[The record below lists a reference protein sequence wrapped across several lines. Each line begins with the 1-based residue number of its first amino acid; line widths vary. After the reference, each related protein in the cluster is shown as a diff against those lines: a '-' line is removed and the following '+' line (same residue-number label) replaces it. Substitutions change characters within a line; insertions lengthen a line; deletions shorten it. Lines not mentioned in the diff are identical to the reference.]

1 MPSSADRPGVL
12 VVGAGPTGLLVAAEL
27 ARRGVR
33 TRIVERA
40 TLRPPGS
47 RALAV
52 SSRTLMLLDDLGLAA
67 EAVRRGRPL
76 RQVEVHDV
84 SGRHDAGGSRGAG
97 RRAGTVV
104 RLPIDRVPSPFP
116 FTLSLPQPQIEDLL
130 RSHAA
135 RLGVRIET
143 GAECVAVRQEDDH
156 VAAVL
161 RHADG
166 STRTVLADW
175 LVGCDGAHS
184 QVRHTA
190 GIATH
195 GYDLPETFALGDVVT
210 DWARERAHGQVTF
223 SPAGVVAA
231 FPMPGP
237 RHWRFIADL
246 PDTAGSHSDDRADL
260 DLAEL
265 QRLLDERLP
274 DPPRLTE
281 AIWTTTFRV
290 HQRRAETFRRGRVLL
305 AGDAAHS
312 HSPVGGQGMNTG
324 LQDAYALGW
333 RLALVATGRA
343 DAALL
348 DTYAAE
354 REPVADRLLAGT
366 ARATRVI
373 TAQHP
378 IARQARGL
386 ALRLVAASPPLGRR
400 AAAALSQ
407 LGLGYPDGPLT
418 EREPSRTGR
427 RRGVPDPGAL
437 APDVA
442 LAPDIALAAPDG
454 PTLRQATRT
463 PWFSLLLFAGGD
475 DDAARRLHDDAAL
488 IRARFGDLVIA
499 RVVATAPA
507 GRNTGDGP
515 SGRAPSGRAHS
526 GGAHS
531 GGDGAVLDPA
541 GRARARYGAAIGEAV
556 LVRPDGYLAYRSTA
570 DHVGRL
576 ERYLRAHGIAPAP
589 AGAAAPAS
597 TTAAGRTS

>member
-1 MPSSADRPGVL
+1 MPSAADRTGVL
-12 VVGAGPTGLLVAAEL
+12 IVGAGPTGLLLAAEL
-27 ARRGVR
+27 VRRGVR
-33 TRIVERA
+33 TRVVERA
-40 TLRPPGS
+40 SVRPPGS

-67 EAVRRGRPL
+67 KAVRRGHPL

-84 SGRHDAGGSRGAG
+84 RGRPDAGGSRPGGSGPGGSGRSAGRGAG
-97 RRAGTVV
+97 RGAGTVV
-104 RLPIDRVPSPFP
+104 RLPIGRVPSPFP
-116 FTLSLPQPQIEDLL
+116 FTLSLPQPQTEDLL

-135 RLGVRIET
+135 RLGVRIDT
-143 GAECVAVRQEDDH
+143 GVECAAVRQESDH
-156 VAAVL
+156 VVAEL
-161 RHADG
+161 RLADG
-166 STRTVLADW
+166 STHTVHADW

-184 QVRHTA
+184 QVRRAA

-237 RHWRFIADL
+237 LHWRFIADL
-246 PDTAGSHSDDRADL
+246 PDLPDLDDLPDSHSDAPADHSDDRADP

-265 QRLLDERLP
+265 QGLLDARLP

-281 AIWTTTFRV
+281 TIWTTAFRV
-290 HQRRAETFRRGRVLL
+290 HQRRAESFRRGRVLL

-378 IARQARGL
+378 VARRARGL
-386 ALRLVAASPPLGRR
+386 ALG
-400 AAAALSQ
+400 
-407 LGLGYPDGPLT
+407 
-418 EREPSRTGR
+418 
-427 RRGVPDPGAL
+427 
-437 APDVA
+437 
-442 LAPDIALAAPDG
+442 
-454 PTLRQATRT
+454 
-463 PWFSLLLFAGGD
+463 
-475 DDAARRLHDDAAL
+475 
-488 IRARFGDLVIA
+488 
-499 RVVATAPA
+499 
-507 GRNTGDGP
+507 
-515 SGRAPSGRAHS
+515 
-526 GGAHS
+526 
-531 GGDGAVLDPA
+531 
-541 GRARARYGAAIGEAV
+541 
-556 LVRPDGYLAYRSTA
+556 
-570 DHVGRL
+570 
-576 ERYLRAHGIAPAP
+576 
-589 AGAAAPAS
+589 
-597 TTAAGRTS
+597 